1 MSRTHNLCGAGLSG
15 WSGLWGRGRE
25 ERDKRDWR
33 ETRDAGLVHLVGLS
47 IWSVSIFCSSHQMN
61 QINKNNQRNQN
72 NQLNQPIAAGG
83 ISHHP
88 AGEKID
94 RQMEMIHPLS
104 VDSQFPSTGSEV
116 GLFAGCGLGFAA
128 VGFGGAAG
136 VVTVGLGAG
145 SV

>member
-1 MSRTHNLCGAGLSG
+1 MSRTHNLCGTGLSG

-61 QINKNNQRNQN
+61 QINQN
-72 NQLNQPIAAGG
+72 NQLNHLIAASG

-88 AGEKID
+88 AGEKTD

-104 VDSQFPSTGSEV
+104 IDSQFSSTGSEV